1 MTASSRISRADLEA
15 KFASLQGGATD
26 KVADARQKLITAA
39 AVGGVVLVVLAY
51 FLGRRKGKRLTTVV
65 EIRRV

>member
-1 MTASSRISRADLEA
+1 MTATQRITRADLEA
-15 KFASLQGGATD
+15 KFAKLQGGATD

-39 AVGGVVLVVLAY
+39 TVGGLLVVVLAY
-51 FLGRRKGKRLTTVV
+51 FLGRRKGKRLTTLV